1 MTSLV
6 IEAQQ
11 NISSRGGRM
20 TPQRR
25 MILEALEANQLE
37 HPTAEELY
45 LLLKPQAPDLNLS
58 TIYRTLRW
66 LESAGLIGSCW
77 FEKDRGQERFDL
89 ALTSEHHHFVCR
101 ICQRVIEF
109 TTPEM
114 EAIKTQFESDY
125 GGVIEVASIALTGIC
140 EDCHSEQAGRG
151 DR

>member
-1 MTSLV
+1 
-6 IEAQQ
+6 
-11 NISSRGGRM
+11 
-20 TPQRR
+20 

-45 LLLKPQAPDLNLS
+45 QILKPQAPDLNLS
-58 TIYRTLRW
+58 TVYRTLRW

-114 EAIKTQFESDY
+114 ETIKTQFESVY
-125 GGVIEVASIALTGIC
+125 GCVIEVASIALTGIC
-140 EDCHSEQAGRG
+140 EDCRSGPSLRG
-151 DR
+151 EL